1 LKRVSVE
8 STRKL
13 GCHHPR
19 KRMTQYSSAL
29 KQGNGGDYWMR
40 AFADMTIERLAQFD
54 RKTR

>member
-8 STRKL
+8 STHKL

-19 KRMTQYSSAL
+19 NRMTEYSPSL
-29 KQGNGGDYWMR
+29 EQGNGGDYWTP
-40 AFADMTIERLAQFD
+40 AFAGTTIERLAQLD